1 MQKCKVTAPPRPCSV
16 QKGLTPPH
24 ILHVRMQRDL
34 DPPMLS
40 ALGLLPDGRCR
51 QPDTPTPCMGRNL
64 HQSCGV
70 RLSLHREN
78 RRSDR
83 GPLPRQGCTASSPPM
98 HGYGWGGSTGIQ
110 SGSDTP
116 PPHARM
122 QSGIL
127 PDSRMQSTMFPLH
140 PPQKKPPKSKH
151 QKTAKRGRP
160 PKPYKATGTPPHL
173 PPPQPPAHLRRL
185 RGGAPGELRGAGGPG
200 AGAGLRLPPCRE
212 PRAAPQCSHSACAP
226 PAPLRP
232 APPRSAP
239 LRSTRAA
246 AAPPPPVLW
255 ELRARLRPAEM
266 RGGRVPFSPSRQR
279 PLLLAPQQD
288 DQPRADPHLQ

>member
-1 MQKCKVTAPPRPCSV
+1 MGGAGS
-16 QKGLTPPH
+16 LTPPPRAWAETSTRAAACGSPSTVK
-24 ILHVRMQRDL
+24 IGKVTGDPSPGKDAQRPAPL
-34 DPPMLS
+34 CM
-40 ALGLLPDGRCR
+40 
-51 QPDTPTPCMGRNL
+51 DTVG
-64 HQSCGV
+64 
-70 RLSLHREN
+70 
-78 RRSDR
+78 
-83 GPLPRQGCTASSPPM
+83 
-98 HGYGWGGSTGIQ
+98 GGSTGIQ
-110 SGSDTP
+110 SGGDTP

-122 QSGIL
+122 QSGIP
-127 PDSRMQSTMFPLH
+127 PDSRMQSTVFPLH
-140 PPQKKPPKSKH
+140 PPPPKKNPPKCKH

-239 LRSTRAA
+239 LRSARAA

>member
-1 MQKCKVTAPPRPCSV
+1 MGGAGS
-16 QKGLTPPH
+16 LTPPPRAWAETSTRAAACGSPSTVKIGEVTGDPSPGKDAQRPAPLCMDTVGGGAQGSKAVA
-24 ILHVRMQRDL
+24 IL
-34 DPPMLS
+34 
-40 ALGLLPDGRCR
+40 
-51 QPDTPTPCMGRNL
+51 
-64 HQSCGV
+64 
-70 RLSLHREN
+70 
-78 RRSDR
+78 
-83 GPLPRQGCTASSPPM
+83 PLPMQGCKVVSPPTQECKVLC
-98 HGYGWGGSTGIQ
+98 SPL
-110 SGSDTP
+110 TP
-116 PPHARM
+116 P
-122 QSGIL
+122 
-127 PDSRMQSTMFPLH
+127 
-140 PPQKKPPKSKH
+140 KKNPPKCKH

-173 PPPQPPAHLRRL
+173 PLPQPPAHLRRL

-239 LRSTRAA
+239 LRSARAA